1 MRGLQDNV
9 ALIQHAANAS
19 RWRFESA
26 MNTKYYPTI
35 TTLTEPQSV
44 DFERPLGGL
53 EHFFWLIDQHRPVH
67 FAMAAHVEGHTEVS
81 SWRTALDA
89 AQERHPLLSVAIETD
104 AVDGPRF
111 RTVADTRVPLRIAD
125 APPSSWRF
133 EVAKELATPFD
144 TRQAPLVRA
153 VLMHGQNESVLIVI
167 AHHSIADGLS
177 VSYIVRDILQAL
189 QGEDLQPLAPLPA
202 QEALVYPSQPP
213 VVDADQA
220 GQPESPQEGRPVS
233 FRALHDSLPAV
244 EALSL
249 PPDVTSKLIE
259 RARKERTTVHGALSA
274 ALVLAGREISDDW
287 ACNPVRVLS
296 PFNLRKQ
303 IGIDEDCGVFV
314 WGAGVA
320 MPPGLGTDFWETA
333 RFAKSSLSAKQS
345 IDRVATEMH
354 WVEQAMASGIDVHAA
369 AQILAQ
375 GFPCELL
382 LTNLGALQ
390 FDSCDLKLK
399 ALWGPSVL
407 MGFEGEQ
414 TVGVTTVNGSLC
426 LLHTSFAPLST
437 LLRRAEL
444 ILRSACG

>member
-1 MRGLQDNV
+1 MRGIQGKVTLLQQRSNV
-9 ALIQHAANAS
+9 S
-19 RWRFESA
+19 RWRFDSA
-26 MNTKYYPTI
+26 MNTKYFPMT
-35 TTLTEPQSV
+35 TTLPEPQSV

-53 EHFFWLIDQHRPVH
+53 EHFFWLLDQHRPVH

-89 AQERHPLLSVAIETD
+89 AQRRHPLLSVAIQAE
-104 AVDGPRF
+104 AVQGPRF
-111 RTVADTRVPLRIAD
+111 RTVADARVPLRIAD
-125 APPSSWRF
+125 APPSRWRF
-133 EVAKELATPFD
+133 EVAKELTAPFD
-144 TRQAPLVRA
+144 AQRAPLVRA
-153 VLMHGQNESVLIVI
+153 VLMQAQNESVLIVV

-177 VSYIVRDILQAL
+177 VSYVVRDILQAL
-189 QGEDLQPLAPLPA
+189 QGEDLQPLDPLPA
-202 QEALVYPSQPP
+202 EEPLVYASQPHG
-213 VVDADQA
+213 VTAEQA
-220 GQPESPQEGRPVS
+220 GQPESPQEGRSVS
-233 FRALHDSLPAV
+233 FRVLHGALPAV

-303 IGIDEDCGVFV
+303 IGVDDDCGVFV
-314 WGAGVA
+314 WAAGVA
-320 MPPGLGTDFWETA
+320 MPTDWGTDFWEMA
-333 RFAKSSLSAKQS
+333 RFAKSSLTTKQS

-354 WVEQAMASGIDVHAA
+354 GVEQAIASGIDVPTA

-390 FDSCDLKLK
+390 FDSCDLRPK

-426 LLHTSFAPLST
+426 LLHTSFAPISG

-444 ILRSACG
+444 ILRSACE

>member
-1 MRGLQDNV
+1 
-9 ALIQHAANAS
+9 
-19 RWRFESA
+19 
-26 MNTKYYPTI
+26 
-35 TTLTEPQSV
+35 
-44 DFERPLGGL
+44 
-53 EHFFWLIDQHRPVH
+53 
-67 FAMAAHVEGHTEVS
+67 MAAHVEGHTEVS

-89 AQERHPLLSVAIETD
+89 AQRRHPLLSVAIETE
-104 AVDGPRF
+104 AVQGPRF
-111 RTVADTRVPLRIAD
+111 RTVADARIPLRIAE
-125 APPSSWRF
+125 APLSSWRY

-144 TRQAPLVRA
+144 AQQAPLVRA
-153 VLMHGQNESVLIVI
+153 VLMHGQNESVLII
-167 AHHSIADGLS
+167 AAHHSIADGLS
-177 VSYIVRDILQAL
+177 VSYIIRDILQAL
-189 QGEDLQPLAPLPA
+189 QGGDLQALAPLPA
-202 QEALVYPSQPP
+202 QEALVYASQPHI
-213 VVDADQA
+213 VDADQA
-220 GQPESPQEGRPVS
+220 GQSESPQEGRPVS
-233 FRALHDSLPAV
+233 FRALHDALPTI

-249 PPDVTSKLIE
+249 PPDVTTRLIE
-259 RARKERTTVHGALSA
+259 RARKERTTVHGALCA

-303 IGIDEDCGVFV
+303 IGVDEDCGVFV
-314 WGAGVA
+314 WAAGVA
-320 MPPGLGTDFWETA
+320 MPTEFGRDFWKMA
-333 RFAKSSLSAKQS
+333 RFAKSSLTAKQS
-345 IDRVATEMH
+345 IDRVSMEMRG
-354 WVEQAMASGIDVHAA
+354 VEQAMASGIDVPTA

-390 FDSCDLKLK
+390 FDSCDLTLN

-444 ILRSACG
+444 ILRFASE